1 MYILYMDES
10 GVEELGAGTSH
21 FVLLGLVI
29 PAEEWKLLDTTLGA
43 VKARYG
49 LREQEIHTAWMHR
62 RYSEQE
68 SVDGFETLS
77 PDDRRAAA
85 EAAIRRRAGIV
96 GVEGSKK
103 KIEAYRRES
112 RAIRPYLHLTR
123 AERLLCLEALARE
136 ISLQPDVRV
145 FADAISKPDYVPGTL
160 TPYEMAFEQVLT
172 RFQAFLTAKH
182 DIGIVVHDNNSKA
195 APRLTRLTRKFH
207 AVGTLYREITNIVET
222 PLFVDSSLTSMV
234 QMADLCAFALR
245 RLIENNEDRLWA
257 FVEARGDR
265 AGDRCVGIRHYTGRR
280 ACSCRVC
287 RAHGRESGQLPFTT
301 ATAG

>member
-21 FVLLGLVI
+21 IVLLGLVI
-29 PAEEWKLLDTTLGA
+29 PAEKWRLLDTVLGNI
-43 VKARYG
+43 KARYG
-49 LREQEIHTAWMHR
+49 LREAEIHAAWMHR
-62 RYSEQE
+62 RYNEQE
-68 SVDGFETLS
+68 SIGGFEALS

-85 EAAIRRRAGIV
+85 EAAIRKRAGII
-96 GVEGSKK
+96 GVQGRKG

-123 AERLLCLEALARE
+123 AERLQCLEALARE
-136 ISLQPDVRV
+136 ISLQSDVRV
-145 FADAISKPDYVPGTL
+145 LADAISKPDYVSGNR

-172 RFQAFLTAKH
+172 RFQAFLAVKH
-182 DIGIVVHDNNSKA
+182 DTGIVVHDNNSTA

-207 AVGTLYREITNIVET
+207 EVGTLYREITSIVET
-222 PLFVDSSLTSMV
+222 PLFVDSSLTSMI

-245 RLIENNEDRLWA
+245 RLIENNEEALWNL
-257 FVEARGDR
+257 VEVRGDR
-265 AGDRCVGIRHYTGRR
+265 SGDRCVGVRHYTGKR

-287 RAHGRESGQLPFTT
+287 CAHGREPGQAPS
-301 ATAG
+301 